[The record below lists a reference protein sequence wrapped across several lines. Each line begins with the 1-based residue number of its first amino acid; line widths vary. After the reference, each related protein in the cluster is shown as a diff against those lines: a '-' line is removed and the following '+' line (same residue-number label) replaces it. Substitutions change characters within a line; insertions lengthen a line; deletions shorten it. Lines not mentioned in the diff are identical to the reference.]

1 MAEEQALQR
10 PPDEAPLVPQA
21 ALAEAD
27 AVARRPGRGL
37 EAHPLAGRHPVE
49 VDGEVRVD
57 EGVALEARQYPA
69 DAVAEVGR
77 GGDAA
82 ERRGRLAGHQR
93 DAQADPVGRRP
104 GPVEAAGDETML
116 DRVGVEGGPDD
127 PVAPGREG
135 LRTLPGPWRRA
146 RTSLGLGRE
155 RERDA
160 AETEA
165 ERARHLGVARAER
178 GLD

>member
-1 MAEEQALQR
+1 MAEEQALQGA
-10 PPDEAPLVPQA
+10 PEEAPLVPQA

-27 AVARRPGRGL
+27 AVARRPGGGL
-37 EAHPLAGRHPVE
+37 EADPLAGRHPVE

-57 EGVALEARQYPA
+57 EGVTLEARQHPA

-93 DAQADPVGRRP
+93 DAQADPVGRPP
-104 GPVEAAGDETML
+104 GSVEAAGDEAML
-116 DRVGVEGGPDD
+116 DRVGVEGGSDD

-135 LRTLPGPWRRA
+135 LRAPPGPGWRA
-146 RTSLGLGRE
+146 RTTLCARRQG
-155 RERDA
+155 ERDT

-165 ERARHLGVARAER
+165 ERACHLAVAR
-178 GLD
+178 